1 MEVLRDPGG
10 TFAADPEEAPFVRR
24 PLAVVVLSACAA
36 AVPALSP
43 FRAAA
48 DAALPAS
55 LPAETIG
62 SVRASPP
69 LAPHQVWVADFV
81 LERTAGFDGDSGEV
95 LGMLS
100 TGVGAIAPVFSQARN
115 EIYLPETYYSRGSRG
130 ERTDVVTIY
139 DATTLAPVSE
149 VLLPPK
155 RADIVHAMALSTLLD
170 DGRFLALANFTPATS
185 VTIVDVEERRLVGEI
200 ATPGC
205 HLVYA
210 AGPRRFFLLCGD
222 GALLLV
228 TLDAL
233 GAEQSRMRSEPFFE
247 VLGDPVTE
255 KAVRRG
261 DEWIFVSFDGLVR
274 TVDISGET
282 PHFAEPWSLL
292 DDADRAASWRI
303 GGVQHL
309 AVHEASGR
317 LYSLMHRGGPDGHKD
332 PGTEIWVYDLE
343 SRTRIQKI
351 ELRNFLG
358 AFLAQQIGMDGGAL
372 LWLLER
378 VVPSPGADSIA
389 VSQDDEP
396 RLFALSRNAGT
407 VGVWDARS
415 GSFLRYLANVG
426 IAPGAL
432 QAPWR

>member
-1 MEVLRDPGG
+1 MRRVL
-10 TFAADPEEAPFVRR
+10 A
-24 PLAVVVLSACAA
+24 LAVLSACAA
-36 AVPALSP
+36 AIPALSP
-43 FRAAA
+43 GRSGA
-48 DAALPAS
+48 DAGTPEPLPAG
-55 LPAETIG
+55 TIG
-62 SVRASPP
+62 GVLAPP
-69 LAPHQVWVADFV
+69 ARDPHQVWVADFV
-81 LERTAGFDGDSGEV
+81 FARTAGFDGDSGRM

-155 RADIVHAMALSTLLD
+155 RADIVHAMALATLLD
-170 DGRFLALANFTPATS
+170 DGRFLAVANFTPATS

-210 AGPRRFFLLCGD
+210 AGPRRFFMLCGD

-228 TLDAL
+228 TLDAH
-233 GAEQSRMRSEPFFE
+233 GSEQSRTRSEPFFD

-261 DEWIFVSFDGLVR
+261 AEWIFVSFDGFVR
-274 TVDISGET
+274 SVDVSGDS
-282 PHFAEPWSLL
+282 PRFAEPWSLL
-292 DDADRAASWRI
+292 DDAERAASWRI

-309 AVHEASGR
+309 AVHETSGR
-317 LYSLMHRGGPDGHKD
+317 LYSLVHRGGPDGHKD
-332 PGTEIWVYDLE
+332 PGREIWVYDLD
-343 SRTRIQKI
+343 RRVRIQKI
-351 ELRNFLG
+351 ALRNFLG
-358 AFLAQQIGMDGGAL
+358 AFLAQQIGMDGGAP

-378 VVPSPGADSIA
+378 IVPSPGADSIA
-389 VSQDDEP
+389 VSQDEEP
-396 RLFALSRNAGT
+396 LLFALSRTAGT
-407 VGVWDARS
+407 IGVWDARS
-415 GSFLRYLANVG
+415 GSFVRYVANVG

-432 QAPWR
+432 HAPWR

>member
-1 MEVLRDPGG
+1 MRRAPVALVL
-10 TFAADPEEAPFVRR
+10 A
-24 PLAVVVLSACAA
+24 ACAA
-36 AVPALSP
+36 AIASP
-43 FRAAA
+43 PPVRSEAGAETPGAAA
-48 DAALPAS
+48 P
-55 LPAETIG
+55 ETIG
-62 SVRASPP
+62 SVLAPP
-69 LAPHQVWVADFV
+69 PPAPHQVWVADFV
-81 LERTAGFDGDSGEV
+81 LERTAGFDGDTGQA

-100 TGVGAIAPVFSQARN
+100 TGVGAIAPVFSQARS

-130 ERTDVVTIY
+130 ERTDLVTIY

-149 VLLPPK
+149 VVLPPK

-210 AGPRRFFLLCGD
+210 AGPRRFFSVCGD

-228 TLDAL
+228 TLDAQ
-233 GAEQSRMRSEPFFE
+233 GAEQSRTRSEPFFE

-261 DEWIFVSFDGLVR
+261 DEWIFVSFDGFVR
-274 TVDISGET
+274 TVDVAGES
-282 PHFAEPWSLL
+282 PRFAEPWSLF
-292 DDADRAASWRI
+292 DDAERAASWRI

-309 AVHEASGR
+309 AVHEESGR

-343 SRTRIQKI
+343 SRARVQTI

-358 AFLAQQIGMDGGAL
+358 AFLAQQVGADAGAL

-378 VVPSPGADSIA
+378 IVPSPGADSIA

-396 RLFALSRNAGT
+396 LLFALSRNAGT

-426 IAPGAL
+426 LAPGAL

>member
-1 MEVLRDPGG
+1 MRR
-10 TFAADPEEAPFVRR
+10 AP
-24 PLAVVVLSACAA
+24 VVVVVAACAA
-36 AVPALSP
+36 AIAAPPPVRSD
-43 FRAAA
+43 AAA
-48 DAALPAS
+48 EAPGAAAP
-55 LPAETIG
+55 ETIG
-62 SVRASPP
+62 QVLTPP
-69 LAPHQVWVADFV
+69 PPAPHQVWVADFV
-81 LERTAGFDGDSGEV
+81 LERTAGFDGDSGQAI
-95 LGMLS
+95 GMLS

-149 VLLPPK
+149 VVLPPK

-185 VTIVDVEERRLVGEI
+185 VTIVDVETRRLVGEI

-210 AGPRRFFLLCGD
+210 AGPRRFFMVCGD

-228 TLDAL
+228 TLDEQ
-233 GAEQSRMRSEPFFE
+233 GAERSRTRSEPFFD

-261 DEWIFVSFDGLVR
+261 DEWIFVSFDGFVH
-274 TVDISGET
+274 TVDVAGES
-282 PHFAEPWSLL
+282 PRFAEPWSLF
-292 DDADRAASWRI
+292 DDAERAASWRI

-343 SRTRIQKI
+343 SRARVQTIA
-351 ELRNFLG
+351 LRNFLG
-358 AFLAQQIGMDGGAL
+358 AFLAQQIGMADGAL
-372 LWLLER
+372 LWFLER

-389 VSQDDEP
+389 VSQDEEP
-396 RLFALSRNAGT
+396 LLFALSRDAGT